1 MLWIEKYKPKS
12 FEEFKSHDEI
22 TSVLN
27 KYTLE
32 TIPNLIIHGQ
42 TGHNK
47 KTTLCALISK
57 LYGKYPQPI
66 QKTIEVEVGASKID
80 VNYLE
85 SEEMIEVCPSTFGYK
100 DRYVVQNL
108 IKDMA
113 QNRPILSLF
122 GAKKRSMKILVI
134 DQAEDLSKDAQ
145 AALRRTMEVYS
156 GHFRIIMLCTETS
169 KLIDPI
175 RSRCLQVR
183 MRGFK
188 DEEIKVI
195 YKDIADKEGVDVQND
210 VLDEVCRNSEG
221 NIKRALCIL
230 ELISYN
236 QLSNEKKK
244 AKTDYNQ
251 FKLEWESKIDSIVE
265 MIKASP
271 KPDTLLEIRKELYN
285 LLISQISP
293 SVILVRIMKGICRKL
308 SLNACKSAIAFA
320 LGYEERIRLGNK
332 PIYHLEAFVA
342 SLMLIQSQK

>member
-1 MLWIEKYKPKS
+1 MLWTEKYRPKS
-12 FEEFKSHDEI
+12 FEEFKSHTEI
-22 TSVLN
+22 TSLLS
-27 KYTLE
+27 KYSLE

-42 TGHNK
+42 MGHNK
-47 KTTLCALISK
+47 KTTLYALISR

-66 QKTIEVEVGASKID
+66 QKTIEIEAGSSKIE

-85 SEEMIEVCPSTFGYK
+85 SEEMIEVCPSVFGYK
-100 DRYVVQNL
+100 DRYVVQSL

-122 GAKKRSMKILVI
+122 GSKKRSIKILVI

-175 RSRCLQVR
+175 RSRCLQIR
-183 MRGFK
+183 MRGFRN
-188 DEEIKVI
+188 EEIMSI
-195 YKDIADKEGVDVQND
+195 YQDIASKEGLSVQKDV
-210 VLDEVCRNSEG
+210 VDEVCMNSEG
-221 NIKRALCIL
+221 NLKRALCIL

-236 QLSNEKKK
+236 QLSSEKKK
-244 AKTDYNQ
+244 AKTDYSQ
-251 FKLEWESKIDSIVE
+251 FRLEWESKIDSIVE
-265 MIKASP
+265 MIRTTP

-293 SVILVRIMKGICRKL
+293 SVILVKIMKGICRKL
-308 SLNACKSAIAFA
+308 SFNTCKSAVAFA